1 MWVCGKW
8 VAKVKKNINFLK
20 VKAYVLI
27 ARKKKLKKAGHCALY
42 ARCRIESTK
51 RNMTQIKQERG
62 IKLTGNTGKPMD
74 CVLIVEQDHS
84 NTD

>member
-1 MWVCGKW
+1 MCIKW
-8 VAKVKKNINFLK
+8 DAKVKKNINFLK

-27 ARKKKLKKAGHCALY
+27 AEKKKQRKAGHCVLS

-62 IKLTGNTGKPMD
+62 IKLTGNIGNLMD
-74 CVLIVEQDHS
+74 YALIVEQDHS